1 MNMNT
6 IVHPALT
13 MLLALLLAHLLADF
27 PLQSNWI
34 AHNKGKG
41 TWARLVHIAIHYA
54 VAWSCLLL
62 FANVSF
68 FSWFDQLVIIG
79 YLLVHFGIDTCKG
92 LITARWKSCDNTTL
106 FVTDQLLHILTV
118 AAAVLILARLHAAW
132 LFGWWPIMTAKAR
145 FHLLVA
151 ITIYAGVMFA
161 GGHFIRYFT
170 KGLSS
175 NLAGATGTET
185 PEQLKNAGMYIG
197 WIERFLIITAIA
209 AQSPAMVGLIL
220 TGKSIARFPEL
231 KDARFAEYFLIGTLL
246 SVLIAVA
253 GGIVLARML
262 YGTFSLK

>member
-1 MNMNT
+1 
-6 IVHPALT
+6 VLT
-13 MLLALLLAHLLADF
+13 TLLALLLAYLLADF

-34 AHNKGKG
+34 AHNKWKG

-54 VAWSCLLL
+54 AAWSCLLL

-79 YLLVHFGIDTCKG
+79 YLLVHFGIDTCRG
-92 LITARWKSCDNTTL
+92 LITARLDNKT
-106 FVTDQLLHILTV
+106 FCVTDQLLHLLTV
-118 AAAVLILARLHAAW
+118 AATTLILARLRPAW
-132 LFGWWPIMTAKAR
+132 LLGWWPTMAAKTR

-161 GGHFIRYFT
+161 GGHLIRYFT

-197 WIERFLIITAIA
+197 WTERFLIITAIA

-246 SVLIAVA
+246 SVLIAVQA
-253 GGIVLARML
+253 VSSWRECS
-262 YGTFSLK
+262 TEHSL